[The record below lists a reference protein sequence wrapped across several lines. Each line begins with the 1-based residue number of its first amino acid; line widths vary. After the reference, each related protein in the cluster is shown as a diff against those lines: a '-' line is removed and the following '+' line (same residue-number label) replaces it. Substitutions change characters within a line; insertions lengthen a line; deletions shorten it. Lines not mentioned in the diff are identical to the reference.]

1 LIVQAEWIDVVREP
15 QMKDADRH
23 YQGQNI
29 DKVLE
34 LLEDGMRVVTL
45 ACGQACPILSAEKT
59 CSIYPT
65 RPNDCVA
72 MQAGDEQCQ
81 QARAETGLP
90 PLLSLE
96 EQQQAKYRQEYIRQ
110 LRLRECPD
118 CGDTGTFWPRYA
130 KRTAGADVA
139 RESQRQ
145 HLV

>member
-1 LIVQAEWIDVVREP
+1 MVREP
-15 QMKDADRH
+15 RLKDADHH
-23 YQGQNI
+23 YQDQRI

-34 LLEDGMRVVTL
+34 MLEDGMRAVTL
-45 ACGQACPILSAEKT
+45 ACGQACPFLSAEKT

-81 QARAETGLP
+81 QARAAAGLS

-110 LRLRECPD
+110 LRLRECHD
-118 CGDTGTFWPRYA
+118 CGDAEIF
-130 KRTAGADVA
+130 
-139 RESQRQ
+139 
-145 HLV
+145 

>member
-1 LIVQAEWIDVVREP
+1 MAKYECDQCGACCQGPLIVQADWIDVVREP
-15 QMKDADRH
+15 RLKDADHH
-23 YQGQNI
+23 YQDQRI

-34 LLEDGMRVVTL
+34 MLEDGMRAVTL
-45 ACGQACPILSAEKT
+45 ACGQACPFLSAEKT

-81 QARAETGLP
+81 QARAAAGLS

-110 LRLRECPD
+110 LRLRECHD
-118 CGDTGTFWPRYA
+118 CGDAEIF
-130 KRTAGADVA
+130 
-139 RESQRQ
+139 
-145 HLV
+145 